1 MGALNWMLWI
11 AGYLAASPLAA
22 EQYRQATTDADGGVQ
37 LITTDGQR
45 RRIPPEAALPEIGAP
60 VGVKQIR
67 IAPDRRAVGWLVEYP
82 NCCTSDPI
90 PLTLV
95 VHSDGTKRAYRGSGV
110 PIWQWRFLADGQHV
124 AFRQETVHGGTGL
137 RFELHEV
144 RSGKLLDAHDGPVGP
159 DNQPLADAD
168 LPDWAAAIGV
178 EVPTAFL
185 GRWDTQ
191 PPPCAD
197 FDTEGMLQITERTA
211 ALYAG
216 GGPIRAVQSDA
227 ADQLALQ
234 VTLHLEDGQQ
244 RVEWLQLRLSADGQ
258 RLQRE
263 GMAGEY
269 FRCQAR

>member
-1 MGALNWMLWI
+1 MGLWNRMLWI
-11 AGYLAASPLAA
+11 AGCLAASP
-22 EQYRQATTDADGGVQ
+22 
-37 LITTDGQR
+37 
-45 RRIPPEAALPEIGAP
+45 
-60 VGVKQIR
+60 GVKHIR

-95 VHSDGTKRAYRGSGV
+95 VHSDGRPRSYRGSGV
-110 PIWQWRFLADGQHV
+110 PIWQWRFLAGGQHV
-124 AFRQETVHGGTGL
+124 AFRQETVHGGMGI

-144 RSGKLLDAHDGPVGP
+144 RSGKQLDAYDWPVGP

-227 ADQLALQ
+227 ADRLALQ
-234 VTLHLEDGQQ
+234 VNLHLEDGQQ
-244 RVEWLQLRLSADGQ
+244 RLEWLQLRLSADGQ
-258 RLQRE
+258 RLRRE

-269 FRCQAR
+269 HRCPAR